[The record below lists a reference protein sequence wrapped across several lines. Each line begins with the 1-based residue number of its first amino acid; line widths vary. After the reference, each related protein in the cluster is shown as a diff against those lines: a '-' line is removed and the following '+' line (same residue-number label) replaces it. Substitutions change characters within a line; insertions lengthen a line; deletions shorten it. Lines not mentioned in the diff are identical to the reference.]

1 MNNQIKSPEH
11 TVNHYNLKTIINS
24 IPAHF
29 HIKDKKNRFVMVN
42 NAKADFY
49 GKKPD
54 DFIGK
59 TDFDIFP
66 EEKATEHLKN
76 ENNVI
81 KNGKPI
87 LDKVEKISCSGKE
100 ILMSS
105 DIAPWYDKKGNIIG
119 TLCLSRDISGRDNSR
134 DSYLLA
140 RQKNF
145 FNALMDNI
153 PDSIYFKD
161 RKSRFVLINRALA
174 DKFRLKSTE
183 ESIGKTDFDFFSKEY
198 AKPRY
203 DGEQHIIKT
212 GKSLIEQEKEE
223 VIEGKQKKWVSATKV
238 PWYDENN
245 NIIGI
250 LGITRDI
257 TDRKK
262 AEEKIEYLSFHDM
275 LTGLYNRAYFEEE
288 LKRLDTARQLPLTI
302 VMGDLNGLKLIND
315 AYGHI
320 QGDIF
325 LKKIAGIFKESFREE
340 DIISRWGG
348 DEFITILPQTTSAA
362 TKKVIRRI
370 KTLCKK
376 RSTKDMPLSISLGV
390 STKKTTETSIDDV
403 IKKAEDRM
411 YKNKFSESKSV
422 HENLVESLR
431 ESLKKRDTADE
442 KQTERIEEYAIMLG
456 KKLNLSAEKLEELK
470 LLLNLHNIGKVALV
484 DEMMSKRGRLTK
496 DEWFIIKELPLI
508 GYRIAESSQKLKTI
522 AEPILAY
529 HEWYNGNGYPRGI
542 KGDEIPVLS
551 RISSLVKAYD
561 AMISPRPYRKKMTKK
576 QAMEEIKK
584 YSGTQFDPAIAELFI
599 EILKN
604 DVNQPSLH

>member
-1 MNNQIKSPEH
+1 MNKQIKPPGYDSI
-11 TVNHYNLKTIINS
+11 HYNLETIINS

-42 NAKADFY
+42 NAKAAFY
-49 GKKPD
+49 GKRPD
-54 DFIGK
+54 DFLGK

-66 EEKATEHLKN
+66 EEKATKHLKN

-87 LDKVEKISCSGKE
+87 TGKVEKISCSGKE
-100 ILMSS
+100 ILISS
-105 DIAPWYDKKGNIIG
+105 DIAPWYDETGKIVG
-119 TLCLSRDISGRDNSR
+119 TICISRDISGRDNSR

-174 DKFRLKSTE
+174 DKFGLESSE

-212 GKSLIEQEKEE
+212 GKPLIEQEKEE
-223 VIEGKQKKWVSATKV
+223 FFEGKQKKWVSATKV

-348 DEFITILPQTTSAA
+348 DEFIAILPQTTSAA
-362 TKKVIRRI
+362 TNKIIRRI

-376 RSTKDMPLSISLGV
+376 RSNKNMPLSISLGV
-390 STKKTTETSIDDV
+390 STKKTREISIDDV

-411 YKNKFSESKSV
+411 YKNKLSESKSV
-422 HENLVESLR
+422 HETLVESLR

-442 KQTERIEEYAIMLG
+442 KQSEKIEEYAIILG
-456 KKLNLSAEKLEELK
+456 KQLNLSTTKLEELK
-470 LLLNLHNIGKVALV
+470 LLLNLHNIGKIALV
-484 DEMMSKRGRLTK
+484 DEIMSKKGRLSK
-496 DEWFIIKELPLI
+496 DEWGIIKELPLI

-522 AEPILAY
+522 AEPILSH
-529 HEWYNGNGYPRGI
+529 HEWYNGNGYPNGI
-542 KGDEIPVLS
+542 KGKEIPLLS
-551 RISSLVKAYD
+551 RISSLVKAYE
-561 AMISPRPYRKKMTKK
+561 AMISDRSYRKKMTKY
-576 QAMEEIKK
+576 QAIKEIKRC
-584 YSGTQFDPAIAELFI
+584 SGTQFDPAISELFI
-599 EILKN
+599 EVLKN
-604 DVNQPSLH
+604 EVN